1 MTTSSNSSNT
11 PQTNETSG
19 MWGGRFT
26 EATDAFVAEFTASV
40 QFDQRFYQQDIAGSI
55 AHATML
61 AKVGVLTEAERD
73 DIIQGLTEIRQE
85 IEAGTFEWRI
95 DLEDVHMNIESRL
108 TNRIG
113 ITGKKLHTGR
123 SRNDQV
129 ATDIRLYVRDEID
142 DILKLLERLQKGI
155 LGLAAKNTATIM
167 PGFTHLQTAQPVTFG
182 HHLMAWFEMLVRDSE
197 RLIDC
202 RKRVNRMPL
211 GSAALAGT
219 TYPIDRAYTAELL
232 GFEAVSEN
240 SLDAVSDRDFGIEFN
255 AAASLIM
262 MHLSRMSEEMILW
275 TSAQFKFVNIP
286 DRFCTGSS
294 IMPQKK
300 NPDVPELIRGKT
312 GRVYGDLMSL
322 LTLMKGQP
330 LAYNKDN
337 QEDKEPLFDAI
348 DTVRG
353 SLMAFADMIPALVPN
368 IEIMREAALRGF
380 STATDLADYLVKK
393 GVAFRD
399 AHEIVGKAVALG
411 VQESKDLSE
420 LTLEQLQQFSDLISA
435 DVFEKALTL
444 EASVSARNHIGG
456 TAPVQVAAAI
466 ERAHARLAKLYA

>member
-1 MTTSSNSSNT
+1 
-11 PQTNETSG
+11 

-40 QFDQRFYQQDIAGSI
+40 QFDQRFYRQDIAGSI
-55 AHATML
+55 AHASML
-61 AKVGVLTEAERD
+61 AKVGVLTTQERD
-73 DIIQGLTEIRQE
+73 DIIQGLNTIQAE

-95 DLEDVHMNIESRL
+95 DLEDVHMNIEARL
-108 TNRIG
+108 TDRIG

-142 DILKLLERLQKGI
+142 QILNILQKLQKGI
-155 LGLAAKNTATIM
+155 LGLAVQHTHTIM

-182 HHLMAWFEMLVRDSE
+182 HHLMAWFEMLLRDTE

-232 GFEAVSEN
+232 GFESATEN
-240 SLDAVSDRDFGIEFN
+240 SLDAVSDRDFAIEFN
-255 AAASLIM
+255 AAAALIM

-300 NPDVPELIRGKT
+300 NPDVPELVRGKT

-348 DTVRG
+348 DTLRG
-353 SLMAFADMIPALVPN
+353 SLMAFADMVPALIPN
-368 IEIMREAALRGF
+368 IDIMREAALRGF

-393 GVAFRD
+393 GIAFRD

-411 VQESKDLSE
+411 VQDAKDLSE
-420 LTLEQLQQFSDLISA
+420 LSLEQLQQFSDLITA
-435 DVFEKALTL
+435 DVFDQALTL
-444 EASVSARNHIGG
+444 EASVNARNHLGG
-456 TAPVQVAAAI
+456 TAPSQVKQAI
-466 ERAHARLAKLYA
+466 ERAHLRLEQLYN

>member
-1 MTTSSNSSNT
+1 
-11 PQTNETSG
+11 
-19 MWGGRFT
+19 MWGGRFS

-40 QFDQRFYQQDIAGSI
+40 QFDQRFYKQDIAGSI

-61 AKVGVLTEAERD
+61 AKVGVLTEQERN
-73 DIIQGLTEIRQE
+73 DIINGLTAIQAE
-85 IEAGTFEWRI
+85 IEAGNFEWRI

-108 TNRIG
+108 TARIG

-142 DILKLLERLQKGI
+142 AILKLLEKLQKGI
-155 LGLAAKNTATIM
+155 LGLAAKNTDTIM

-202 RKRVNRMPL
+202 RKRVNRLPL

-219 TYPIDRAYTAELL
+219 TYPIEREYTAALL
-232 GFEAVSEN
+232 GFEAVCEN
-240 SLDAVSDRDFGIEFN
+240 SLDEVSDRDFAIEFN
-255 AAASLIM
+255 AAAALIM

-337 QEDKEPLFDAI
+337 QEDKEPLFYAI

-368 IEIMREAALRGF
+368 IEVMREAALRGF
-380 STATDLADYLVKK
+380 STATDLADYLVKN

-399 AHEIVGKAVALG
+399 AHEIVGNAVALG
-411 VQESKDLSE
+411 VAENKDLSE
-420 LTLEQLQQFSDLISA
+420 LTLAQLQQFSSLISA

-444 EASVSARNHIGG
+444 EASVNARNHIGG
-456 TAPVQVAAAI
+456 TAPAQVMAAI
-466 ERAHARLAKLYA
+466 ERAYTRLEKLYA